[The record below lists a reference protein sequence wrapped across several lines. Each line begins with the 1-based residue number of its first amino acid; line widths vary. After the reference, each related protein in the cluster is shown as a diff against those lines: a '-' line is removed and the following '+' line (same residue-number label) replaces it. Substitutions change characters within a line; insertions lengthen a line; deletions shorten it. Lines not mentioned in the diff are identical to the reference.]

1 MQVIILNFIEKEHR
15 ASLVV
20 QWLRI
25 CLPMQETWVW
35 SLVQE
40 DSACRE
46 VTKAVHHNY

>member
-1 MQVIILNFIEKEHR
+1 MQAIILNFIEKEHR

-25 CLPMQETWVW
+25 CLPVKGTWIR

-46 VTKAVHHNY
+46 VTKAVHNY